1 MPRIWIAGRELAAW
15 QKWLLAIVAGVF
27 GLLIAFLAGATL
39 IFALA
44 IAAVVV
50 AGVWLLGILLRAFG
64 PRRLEPPDRF

>member
-1 MPRIWIAGRELAAW
+1 MPRIWIAGRELATW
-15 QKWLLAIVAGVF
+15 QKWLLAIVAGFF